1 MDTIKTKRTKPRAT
15 EPFDEFHEVMPLA
28 RPYRYDEINLR
39 PEVPLEPIETEQA
52 AKSAAIR
59 ILVFLALTTL
69 ALCAFLAWS
78 VQTVQGFS
86 L

>member
-1 MDTIKTKRTKPRAT
+1 MDTIKTKRPKQRPAA
-15 EPFDEFHEVMPLA
+15 PFDEFHEVMPLA
-28 RPYRYDEINLR
+28 RPYHYGDAKIR

-52 AKSAAIR
+52 AKAAAIR
-59 ILVFLALTTL
+59 VLIFLALATL

-78 VQTVQGFS
+78 VQAVQGFS